1 MPTLAHTL
9 ILLALLMLS
18 PLAAQT
24 PDFTPVTTR
33 VQTLVASAGLPG
45 AAVLIVRNGE
55 PIYQRAFGNYT
66 LDQRVP
72 IASASKWLSAAV
84 IARLVERGVL
94 RWDDR
99 IERYLPNAPADKRA
113 ITLRQLF
120 SHTSGLT
127 GAAAF
132 CLSDPTASMQAC
144 VDNILATPLLYA
156 PGRGFLYGGNSMQVA
171 GRMAE
176 IASGLRWDDLFRAEV
191 AQPLGLTQTDYGFF
205 SMAPGYV
212 EISNP
217 RIAGGARSTLTD
229 YGRVLQAFLE
239 RGSVNGAQWLSPA
252 LIDQM
257 AEDQSRGAP
266 VIETPLP
273 GALGYGIGQW
283 IERVDANGRA
293 SLLSSPGAFGFY
305 PVIDHAAGF
314 AGVFLVNSDLSAVA
328 TPVSALWADVR
339 SILNT
344 QAPQLPRLIVA
355 NGYGGGLVAAG
366 SVVDA
371 YAQAP
376 GEARLFARWRGD
388 ARALAD
394 PRAWHAPLT
403 TSSRAS
409 TLTAEFISIPA
420 ALDTTTGDI
429 NGSRYRQL
437 IPANARGLVFSF
449 HGSGG
454 SGDLPFTKS
463 EAKVATRLL
472 LSRGFGVVG
481 LDSVNRVDRQWNPQ
495 FSLSNPDVVNVQ
507 GIIERL
513 RAAGLISGSTP
524 IYCEGTSNGGG
535 FCSRISALLN
545 FRAQSLMIAD
555 GIEPIMAQTPVP
567 TIWTLGRFD
576 PTLAPGY
583 LERAAQSA
591 AGMST
596 RGIPNE
602 LNIVEPSPVYPER
615 FARIDGISVADST
628 ALVASLRSA
637 GFLDAAGKVIRDPRS
652 SALDALI
659 PASLRSKSGEIV
671 AQMEIA
677 AGLHEYYSDHA
688 HRVVHF
694 FEAQLTANY
703 TGLWWKA
710 DEPGWGVS
718 LAQQGNSLFPT
729 WYTFGPDG
737 RPTWYVGG
745 VLALHA
751 DGSYRGP
758 AYRTT
763 GRRFDQI
770 AGDVGAIA
778 TEVGSFS
785 VRPLSD
791 GGLEFTTII
800 GTVQQTRRIERTR
813 FGRQPACRFKEG
825 SRSDSANRSD
835 IWWNPNESGWGVYL
849 SEQDRTLVVTWYT
862 YGSDGQP
869 MWVLGALT
877 RDAQGAFAGAL
888 TRPVSGTP
896 FDRINGAATS
906 FPVPTVGSARVE
918 FVDGERAVF
927 RYTLD
932 GISQS
937 KDIER
942 LIYAGP
948 GLSDCQ

>member
-1 MPTLAHTL
+1 MPTLVRTL
-9 ILLALLMLS
+9 LLYALLTLS
-18 PLAAQT
+18 PLAAQS

-33 VQTLVASAGLPG
+33 VQSLVTTARLPG
-45 AAVLIVRNGE
+45 AAVLIVRDGE
-55 PIYQRAFGNYT
+55 PIYSQAFGSYT
-66 LDQRVP
+66 LEQRVP

-84 IARLVERGVL
+84 IARLVDRGVL

-99 IERYLPNAPADKRA
+99 IERYLPTAPADKRA

-120 SHTSGLT
+120 SHSSGLS
-127 GAAAF
+127 GAAAI
-132 CLSDPTASMQAC
+132 CISIPAASLQSC
-144 VDNILATPLLYA
+144 VDSILATPLLYA
-156 PGRGFLYGGNSMQVA
+156 PGRGFVYGGNSMQVA

-176 IASGLRWDDLFRAEV
+176 IASGQRWDDLFRAEV
-191 AQPLGLTQTDYGFF
+191 AGPLGMTQTDYGF
-205 SMAPGYV
+205 SSSAPGYLEV
-212 EISNP
+212 SNP
-217 RIAGGARSTLTD
+217 RIAGGARSTLRD
-229 YGRVLQAFLE
+229 YGRLMQAMLE
-239 RGSVNGAQWLSPA
+239 RGSVNGTQWLSAA
-252 LIDQM
+252 LIEQM
-257 AEDQSRGAP
+257 AEDQTRGAP

-273 GALGYGIGQW
+273 NAPGYGIGQW
-283 IERVDANGRA
+283 IERVDAGGHA

-314 AGVFLVNSDLSAVA
+314 AGVFLVDSDLATVSSAVTA
-328 TPVSALWADVR
+328 MWADVR
-339 SILNT
+339 TILT
-344 QAPQLPRLIVA
+344 AQAPQLPRLIVA
-355 NGYGGGLVAAG
+355 NGSGGGLIAAG
-366 SVVDA
+366 SAVDA
-371 YAQAP
+371 FAQAP
-376 GEARLFARWRGD
+376 GEARIFARWRGD
-388 ARALAD
+388 SPMLAD

-409 TLTAEFISIPA
+409 TLTAEFFSIPGS
-420 ALDTTTGDI
+420 LDTTTGNI

-437 IPANARGLVFSF
+437 IPANPRGLVFSF

-463 EAKVATRLL
+463 EARVATRLL
-472 LSRGFGVVG
+472 LSRGFGVIG

-495 FSLSNPDVVNVQ
+495 FALSNPDVVNVQ
-507 GIIERL
+507 GIIEHL
-513 RAAGLISGSTP
+513 RTAGTIGASTP
-524 IYCEGTSNGGG
+524 IHCEGTSNGGG
-535 FCSRISALLN
+535 FCSRISALLG

-591 AGMST
+591 AGMSA
-596 RGIPNE
+596 RGIVNE
-602 LNIVEPSPVYPER
+602 LNIVEASPVYPER
-615 FARIDGISVADST
+615 FARIDGVSVADST

-637 GFLDAAGKVIRDPRS
+637 GFLDASGRVIRDPRGN
-652 SALDALI
+652 ALDAII
-659 PASLRSKSGEIV
+659 PAALRSRSGEIV
-671 AQMEIA
+671 AQMELA
-677 AGLHEYYSDHA
+677 AAAHEYYSDHA

-694 FEAQLTANY
+694 FEAQLAPNY
-703 TGLWWKA
+703 SGLWWKA
-710 DEPGWGVS
+710 DEPGWGLS
-718 LAQQGNSLFPT
+718 LAHQGSSLFPT

-737 RPTWYVGG
+737 RSTWYVGG
-745 VLALHA
+745 VLTPQP

-770 AGDVGAIA
+770 GGNVGAVA

-785 VRPLSD
+785 VRPLGD
-791 GGLEFTTII
+791 GGLEFTTAI
-800 GTVQQTRRIERTR
+800 GNVQQMRRVERIR

-835 IWWNPNESGWGVYL
+835 IWWNPNESGWGLYL
-849 SEQDRTLVVTWYT
+849 TEQERTLVVTWYT
-862 YGSDGQP
+862 YASDGQP
-869 MWVLGALT
+869 MWLLGALT
-877 RDAQGAFAGAL
+877 RDAQGAFAGDL

-896 FDRINGAATS
+896 FDRINGAATT

-918 FVDGERAVF
+918 FVDGERAAF

-932 GISQS
+932 GVSQS

-942 LIYAGP
+942 LVYAGP

>member
-1 MPTLAHTL
+1 MPTLARTL
-9 ILLALLMLS
+9 ILYALLTLS

-24 PDFTPVTTR
+24 PDFTPITTR
-33 VQTLVASAGLPG
+33 VQALVTSAGLPG

-55 PIYQRAFGNYT
+55 PVYQRAFGGYT
-66 LDQRVP
+66 VDQRVP

-84 IARLVERGVL
+84 IARLVDRGVL

-99 IERYLPNAPADKRA
+99 IERYLPNAPIDKRA

-120 SHTSGLT
+120 SHTSGLS

-132 CLSDPTASMQAC
+132 CLSEPTASMQSC
-144 VDNILATPLLYA
+144 VDRILATPLVYA
-156 PGRGFLYGGNSMQVA
+156 PGRGFVYGGNSMQVA

-176 IASGLRWDDLFRAEV
+176 IASGQRWDELFRAEV
-191 AQPLGLTQTDYGFF
+191 VAPLGLTQTDYGFF
-205 SMAPGYV
+205 SNAPGYL

-217 RIAGGARSTLTD
+217 RIAGGARSTLHD
-229 YGRVLQAFLE
+229 YGRFLQALLE
-239 RGSVNGAQWLSPA
+239 RGSVNGVQWLSSA

-257 AEDQSRGAP
+257 AEDQTRGAP

-273 GALGYGIGQW
+273 GALGYGVGQW
-283 IERVDANGRA
+283 IERVDASGRA
-293 SLLSSPGAFGFY
+293 SLLSSPGAFGFH

-328 TPVSALWADVR
+328 TPVTAMWADVR
-339 SILNT
+339 TILNT

-355 NGYGGGLVAAG
+355 NGSGGGLIASG
-366 SVVDA
+366 SALDA
-371 YAQAP
+371 FAQAP
-376 GEARLFARWRGD
+376 SEARIFARWRGD
-388 ARALAD
+388 APMLAD

-403 TSSRAS
+403 TSTRAS
-409 TLTAEFISIPA
+409 TLTAEFVSIPA
-420 ALDTTTGDI
+420 ALDTNTGEI

-437 IPANARGLVFSF
+437 IPANPRGLVFAF

-481 LDSVNRVDRQWNPQ
+481 LDSVNRVDRQWNPL
-495 FSLSNPDVVNVQ
+495 FALSNPDVINVQ

-513 RAAGLISGSTP
+513 RAAGTISASTP

-535 FCSRISALLN
+535 FCSRISALLG

-591 AGMST
+591 AGLGA
-596 RGIPNE
+596 RRILNE
-602 LNIVEPSPVYPER
+602 LNIVEPSAVYPER

-628 ALVASLRSA
+628 ALVASLRAA
-637 GFLDAAGKVIRDPRS
+637 GFLDAAGRVIRDPRGN
-652 SALDALI
+652 ALDAII
-659 PASLRSKSGEIV
+659 PAALRSKSGEIV
-671 AQMEIA
+671 AQMELATA
-677 AGLHEYYSDHA
+677 AHEYYSDHA

-694 FEAQLTANY
+694 FEAQLAANY

-710 DEPGWGVS
+710 DEPGWGLS
-718 LAQQGNSLFPT
+718 LAQQGSSVFPT
-729 WYTFGPDG
+729 WYTYGPDG
-737 RPTWYVGG
+737 RPIWYVGG
-745 VLALHA
+745 VLTLQ

-770 AGDVGAIA
+770 SGNVGAVA

-785 VRPLSD
+785 VRPLAD

-800 GTVQQTRRIERTR
+800 GNAQQTRRIERTR

-825 SRSDSANRSD
+825 SRSDGANRSD
-835 IWWNPNESGWGVYL
+835 IWWNPNESGWGL
-849 SEQDRTLVVTWYT
+849 SLTEQDRTLVVTWYT
-862 YGSDGQP
+862 YGNDGKP
-869 MWVLGALT
+869 MWLLGALT

-888 TRPVSGTP
+888 TRPLSGTP
-896 FDRINGAATS
+896 FDRINGPATS

-942 LIYAGP
+942 LVYSAS
-948 GLSDCQ
+948 GLSDYQ